1 VTSTATPP
9 VSTGGGGKRRAP
21 RKRRRLPWPLLAVLG
36 LLLAALVGAVI
47 WAWSL
52 ASGVLAASRTV
63 QDKAAVAQA
72 ELQAFRDTLKLGD
85 EVTAEQHLAA
95 GEKALEEARVAA
107 QSDDVRTAKGLPY
120 VGRTVEDLDHLLAA
134 AGIMTDSARDAL
146 VVYRNFSG
154 QDSELFR
161 NSKFSIPAIEE
172 AQTSV
177 AAIERAIGRAET
189 QLRQVDGDGPKG
201 DEVLE
206 KKRSGL
212 RQIASLREEIVSL
225 GPLLE
230 AMPAA
235 VGAEGKKTYLI
246 AIMNPTEM
254 RASGGAPLSVAFVQF
269 KNGKM
274 TIPLKGTTSEL
285 TGLNAEFYWDRL
297 TGKKDPFALAEGEAE
312 RFVNTNFNPNF
323 AVSGEQMVRAT
334 PANFGV
340 KTDGVIA
347 LDIVAIGHLL
357 DHTGPIQSEAYGKVT
372 SKNIARKLLMEA
384 YTLGSDDIS
393 VAARHDS
400 NEELMTVMMSRLTEG
415 GGLIGKARALGKAM
429 PGRHLQLYFSDDRL
443 QNLVVEKGMGGTIPV
458 RDTGNLTAVYTQNGN
473 GNKLD
478 VYQRRTVREVV
489 RLREDGSAVVR
500 RTVALENP
508 TPPYTAPYPDRKRG
522 YDTRWANN
530 LVINLMAKG
539 TKVTDEPEVELVGT
553 VGKGVNA
560 DGLQFAKA
568 ATVLPPDGSDR
579 LTWEFV
585 VPHAAVRKGDVMYFR
600 NYVAPQPMLNFG
612 TLQLSVIAPKGWTA
626 KPAEGWKAAKKAT
639 RTEVVMDS
647 VQVLKLR
654 LER

>member
-1 VTSTATPP
+1 
-9 VSTGGGGKRRAP
+9 
-21 RKRRRLPWPLLAVLG
+21 
-36 LLLAALVGAVI
+36 
-47 WAWSL
+47 
-52 ASGVLAASRTV
+52 
-63 QDKAAVAQA
+63 
-72 ELQAFRDTLKLGD
+72 
-85 EVTAEQHLAA
+85 
-95 GEKALEEARVAA
+95 
-107 QSDDVRTAKGLPY
+107 
-120 VGRTVEDLDHLLAA
+120 
-134 AGIMTDSARDAL
+134 MTDSARDAL
-146 VVYRNFSG
+146 VVYQHFSG
-154 QDSELFR
+154 DDSDLFQ
-161 NSKFSIPAIEE
+161 NGKFSIPAIEE
-172 AQTSV
+172 AQSSV
-177 AAIERAIGRAET
+177 GAIESAMARAER

-212 RQIASLREEIVSL
+212 RQIRSLREEIVSL
-225 GPLLE
+225 KPLLA
-230 AMPAA
+230 AMPSA
-235 VGAEGKKTYLI
+235 VGAEGAKTYLV

-254 RASGGAPLSVAFVQF
+254 RASGGAPLSVAFVRF

-274 TIPLKGTTSEL
+274 TIPLKGTTSVL

-297 TGKKDPFALAEGEAE
+297 TGRKDPFALPEGEAE

-340 KTDGVIA
+340 RTDGVIA
-347 LDIVAIGHLL
+347 LDLVAIGHLL
-357 DHTGPIQSEAYGKVT
+357 DETGPIQSEAYGKLT
-372 SKNIARKLLMEA
+372 SKNIARKLLIEA
-384 YTLGSDDIS
+384 YTLGSDDLS

-400 NEELMTVMMSRLTEG
+400 NEELMTVMLSRLTEG
-415 GGLIGKARALGKAM
+415 GGLIGKARAIGNAI
-429 PGRHLQLYFSDDRL
+429 PGRHLQMYFRDERL
-443 QNLVVEKGMGGTIPV
+443 QRLVVEKGMGGTIPV

-489 RLREDGSAVVR
+489 RLRPDGSALVR

-508 TPPYTAPYPDRKRG
+508 TPPYTAPFPDRKRG
-522 YDTRWANN
+522 YDTRWATN
-530 LVINLMAKG
+530 LVINLMPKG
-539 TKVTDEPEVELVGT
+539 AKVTQEPTVTLAGT
-553 VGKGVNA
+553 VGSGKDQA
-560 DGLQFAKA
+560 GLTYAKA
-568 ATVLPPDGSDR
+568 ATMLPPDGSDE